1 MWQPLIELKCCFFKF
16 KYKFTVVPGKEIWKK
31 KLYFRPISSFNPAA
45 RQMKSTTK
53 WSHFAEIF
61 LRYAFDSARP
71 FQCGIG
77 RLKMKRMNDKGSIFN
92 IQMRA
97 LAIIHLK
104 YWFRISSIL
113 ERTKNSTKTSNT
125 SFERSGSGLFKF
137 WRLGA
142 WHSYWPATP
151 TLYDKLNFLGE
162 EGVASPWCCHAPVL
176 HRFFCLLSGL
186 SNEILYVFVPFL
198 LFL

>member
-1 MWQPLIELKCCFFKF
+1 
-16 KYKFTVVPGKEIWKK
+16 
-31 KLYFRPISSFNPAA
+31 
-45 RQMKSTTK
+45 
-53 WSHFAEIF
+53 
-61 LRYAFDSARP
+61 
-71 FQCGIG
+71 
-77 RLKMKRMNDKGSIFN
+77 
-92 IQMRA
+92 MRD
-97 LAIIHLK
+97 LAIKHLK

-125 SFERSGSGLFKF
+125 SFERSGSRLFKS

-176 HRFFCLLSGL
+176 QEFFVNYQGFQMRHCMSLNHFYFSSKLSSKYG
-186 SNEILYVFVPFL
+186 IFL
-198 LFL
+198 LYIMNLNGFRTLKFELNLLEK